1 MKPKVH
7 IDGHNGS
14 TGLKIH
20 ELLAN
25 RDDLTLS
32 TLPDEVR
39 KDPDARQAVLRQC
52 DLAILCLPDIA
63 AKQAVDWLD
72 GSDTRVIDASSAHR
86 VSPHWIYGIPELPG
100 QREIIRNAQRVAN
113 PGCYPTSVILL
124 IRPLVDAG
132 LVAPDAPIVVHA
144 LSGYSGGGRPLI
156 ERWEVS
162 DNGLNSL
169 SFEAPYSLD
178 RVHKHVP
185 EMKKY
190 SRLKTDPQFV
200 PAVGPFR
207 CGMRVQIPL
216 HANMLGDTDAIS
228 IWHALSE
235 RYRDETFVTVAPLG
249 GPVEKDEFSFDPQRC
264 NNTNRIELLVLPH
277 QSGHV
282 LLMAILDNLGKGAS
296 GAAVQNLNL
305 MLGFDEATGLLN

>member
-14 TGLKIH
+14 TGLKIY
-20 ELLAN
+20 ELLAQ

-39 KDPDARQAVLRQC
+39 KDPDARQAALRHC
-52 DLAILCLPDIA
+52 DLAILCLPDSA
-63 AKQAVDWLD
+63 AKQAVDWLE

-86 VSPHWIYGIPELPG
+86 VSTGWTYGIPELPG
-100 QREIIRNAQRVAN
+100 HRESIRDAQRVSN
-113 PGCYPTSVILL
+113 PGCYPTTVILF

-156 ERWEVS
+156 EHWEES
-162 DNGLNSL
+162 NNGLNSL
-169 SFEAPYSLD
+169 PFEAPYTLD
-178 RVHKHVP
+178 RVHKHIP
-185 EMKKY
+185 EMKQY
-190 SRLKTDPQFV
+190 SRLTTDPQFV

-207 CGMRVQIPL
+207 RGMRVQIPL
-216 HANMLGDTDAIS
+216 HRNLLGDSDADAV
-228 IWHALSE
+228 WNALRE

-249 GPVEKDEFSFDPQRC
+249 GPPEQNEFSFDPQLC
-264 NNTNRIELLVLPH
+264 NNTNRVELTVLPH
-277 QSGHV
+277 PSGHV

-305 MLGFDEATGLLN
+305 MLGFDEAKGLTV

>member
-32 TLPDEVR
+32 TLPDEER
-39 KDPDARQAVLRQC
+39 KDPEARQTVLRQC
-52 DLAILCLPDIA
+52 DLAILCLPDSA
-63 AKQAVDWLD
+63 AKQAVDWLE
-72 GSDTRVIDASSAHR
+72 GLDTRVIDASSAHR
-86 VSPHWIYGIPELPG
+86 VSPGWTYGLPELPG
-100 QREIIRNAQRVAN
+100 QREAIRGAQRVTN
-113 PGCYPTSVILL
+113 PGCYPTSVVLL
-124 IRPLVDAG
+124 MRPLVDAG
-132 LVAPDAPIVVHA
+132 LVAPDAPIAVHA

-156 ERWEVS
+156 ERWEMS

-169 SFEAPYSLD
+169 LFEAPYSFD
-178 RVHKHVP
+178 CVHKHIP
-185 EMKKY
+185 EMKQH
-190 SRLKTDPQFV
+190 SRLTTDPQFV

-216 HANMLGDTDAIS
+216 HRNLLGNSDANF
-228 IWHALSE
+228 IWNALSE
-235 RYRDETFVTVAPLG
+235 RYRDETFVTLAPLG
-249 GPVEKDEFSFDPQRC
+249 GPAEQDEFSFDPQRC

-277 QSGHV
+277 PSGHV
-282 LLMAILDNLGKGAS
+282 LLMGILDNLGKGAS
-296 GAAVQNLNL
+296 SAVVQNLNL
-305 MLGFDEATGLLN
+305 MLGFDEATDLPP

>member
-1 MKPKVH
+1 MKPTVH

-20 ELLAN
+20 ELLAT

-39 KDPDARQAVLRQC
+39 KDPAARQAALRQC
-52 DLAILCLPDIA
+52 DVAILCLPDSA
-63 AKQAVDWLD
+63 ARQAVAWLE
-72 GSDTRVIDASSAHR
+72 GSDTRVIDASSVHR
-86 VSPHWIYGIPELPG
+86 VTPGWTYGIPELPG
-100 QREIIRNAQRVAN
+100 QREAIRNAQRLAN

-124 IRPLVDAG
+124 MRPLIDAG
-132 LVAPDAPIVVHA
+132 LVAQDAPIVVHA

-156 ERWEVS
+156 EHWEVS
-162 DNGLNSL
+162 DKRLKSL
-169 SFEAPYSLD
+169 PFEAPYALD
-178 RVHKHVP
+178 RVHKHIP

-190 SRLKTDPQFV
+190 SRLTMDPQFM

-216 HANMLGDTDAIS
+216 HTNLLDKSDADAI
-228 IWHALSE
+228 WNALSE
-235 RYRDETFVTVAPLG
+235 RYRDETFVAVAPLG
-249 GPVEKDEFSFDPQRC
+249 EPAEHNEFSFDPQRC

-277 QSGHV
+277 PSGHV
-282 LLMAILDNLGKGAS
+282 LLMGILDNLGKGAS

-305 MLGFDEATGLLN
+305 MLGFAEATGLPS

>member
-14 TGLKIH
+14 TGLKIR
-20 ELLAN
+20 ELLAS

-32 TLPDEVR
+32 TLPDALR
-39 KDPDARQAVLRQC
+39 KDPDARQAVLRQS

-63 AKQAVDWLD
+63 AKQAIDWLE
-72 GSDTRVIDASSAHR
+72 GSDTRVIDASSVHR
-86 VSPHWIYGIPELPG
+86 VSPGWTYGIPELPG

-113 PGCYPTSVILL
+113 PGCYPTSVILFM
-124 IRPLVDAG
+124 RPLIDAG
-132 LVAPDAPIVVHA
+132 LVMPDAPIVVHA

-156 ERWEVS
+156 EHWEAS
-162 DNGLNSL
+162 DNRLNSL
-169 SFEAPYSLD
+169 SFEAPYGLD

-190 SRLKTDPQFV
+190 GRLKTDPQFV

-216 HANMLGDTDAIS
+216 HTNLLGDTDATA
-228 IWHALSE
+228 IWNVLNE

-249 GPVEKDEFSFDPQRC
+249 GPAEKDEFSFDPQRC

-305 MLGFDEATGLLN
+305 MLGCDEATGLRN